1 MNAEN
6 QSDTPLLMKLSGRGG
21 GDADGDCGRILDKVK
36 TCDAALIGKMK
47 LSE

>member
-6 QSDTPLLMKLSGRGG
+6 QSDTPLLMNLSGRA